1 MAILSGT
8 GHSMQGSSS
17 FRLQS
22 CQFSYQPSR
31 TSFINNI
38 TPTFWSA
45 SQLVGESQEEHGER
59 EDDSDNDTVVSAL
72 GDDGEVTFVTPVG
85 HDHPNEDSKFEEAR
99 EESLKL
105 VSAQLS

>member
-45 SQLVGESQEEHGER
+45 SQLVGESQEEHGGM

-72 GDDGEVTFVTPVG
+72 GDDGEVTFVTPAG
-85 HDHPNEDSKFEEAR
+85 QEHSNEDTNYKETM
-99 EESLKL
+99 EESLND
-105 VSAQLS
+105 